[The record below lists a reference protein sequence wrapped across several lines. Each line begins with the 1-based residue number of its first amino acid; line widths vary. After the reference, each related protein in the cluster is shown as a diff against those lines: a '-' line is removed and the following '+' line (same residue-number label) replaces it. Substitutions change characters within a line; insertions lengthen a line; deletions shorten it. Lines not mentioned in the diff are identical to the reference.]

1 MKIVYVPQH
10 IYGAL
15 KQAGLASRDLC
26 DVGKLLGT
34 LSAEDVA
41 FYFYANTPGKSCPI
55 PKPLSDYLP
64 NLFFHTDNGA
74 APFDSSDPMQAQAM
88 RMWNS
93 FVKNGSAAS
102 LYEKNSVLTSDCS
115 EEDLL
120 ILTHVAQPDAA
131 EGEKPKFDETAF
143 YDRVIQQLLAFK
155 SPEQVMASPVLTAW
169 LKSVRPSAA

>member
-10 IYGAL
+10 LYGAL
-15 KQAGLASRDLC
+15 KQAGLAARDLC
-26 DVGKLLGT
+26 NVEKLLGT

-41 FYFYANTPGKSCPI
+41 FYFFANTPGKNSLI

-64 NLFFHTDNGA
+64 NLFFRTENDK
-74 APFDSSDPMQAQAM
+74 APFDSADPAQAQVM
-88 RMWNS
+88 RKWNS
-93 FVKNGSAAS
+93 LVNNGSSAS

-120 ILTHVAQPDAA
+120 ILTHAAVPDAA
-131 EGEKPKFDETAF
+131 DGEKPKFDETAF
-143 YDRVIQQLLAFK
+143 YDRVIQQLLAFQT
-155 SPEQVMASPVLTAW
+155 PEQVMASPVLTAW

>member
-26 DVGKLLGT
+26 NVEKLLGT

-41 FYFYANTPGKSCPI
+41 FYFYANTPGKDSLV
-55 PKPLSDYLP
+55 PKPLADYLP
-64 NLFFHTDNGA
+64 NLFEGEIAFNKEC
-74 APFDSSDPMQAQAM
+74 PQQAEAL
-88 RMWNS
+88 RKWNS
-93 FVKNGSAAS
+93 LKNNGSVAS

-131 EGEKPKFDETAF
+131 DGEKPKFDETAF
-143 YDRVIQQLLAFK
+143 YDRIIQQLLAFQK
-155 SPEQVMASPVLTAW
+155 PEQVMASTVLTAW